1 MLLKRKQIQS
11 FHEATDAPWRAPV
24 WQAPARLGWEWRR
37 DHTERSDA
45 PQALMRV
52 TPVFPGCH
60 PALFERG
67 IVWDPAA
74 LREAARRPGGHQVLV
89 VRGHGLE
96 TRIEDSVRVSHP
108 DARTIVWELDLQR
121 LGVALDES
129 VAGSAQDGFVRL
141 LFDRDTYEADLREL
155 WREVKARDGAPV
167 PGGDAAAAVAASREP
182 VWPPNTRV
190 EFGYFED
197 AAGPAL
203 MRVNG
208 KLERATWPGW
218 NFPRWEAMQAF
229 RRWLDW
235 TTLDASW
242 PPKPQASG
250 RGGRGTSLRYLRQ
263 EADRTPCHDAGRR
276 LARVLQTCL
285 NEAATAPGVTVNYVE
300 CPLVAAPVAQASATR
315 VKAVHHRPS
324 ERSVGRRPWA
334 VLNSDSPSAVMLN
347 RSNQRA
353 APGAA
358 PVSASGMMS
367 RAASMPASN
376 AATGA
381 PSWPG

>member
-74 LREAARRPGGHQVLV
+74 LREAARRAGGHQVLV
-89 VRGHGLE
+89 VGGHGPE
-96 TRIEDSVRVSHP
+96 RRIEDSVRVSHP

-121 LGVALDES
+121 LGVALDEA
-129 VAGSAQDGFVRL
+129 VAGTAQDGFIRL
-141 LFDRDTYEADLREL
+141 LFDRNTYEADLREL
-155 WREVKARDGAPV
+155 WREVQAHVGAPV
-167 PGGDAAAAVAASREP
+167 PGDDGLIAWPREP
-182 VWPPNTRV
+182 VWPANTRV

-218 NFPRWEAMQAF
+218 NFPRWEAMHAF

-235 TTLDASW
+235 TALDASW

-250 RGGRGTSLRYLRQ
+250 RDGRCASLRYLRQ

-285 NEAATAPGVTVNYVE
+285 NEAATAPGVTVTYVE
-300 CPLVAAPVAQASATR
+300 CPLAAGPVAQAGPTL
-315 VKAVHHRPS
+315 VKGVHHRPPD
-324 ERSVGRRPWA
+324 RAPVRRPR
-334 VLNSDSPSAVMLN
+334 AVMVPDSSVAVVLN
-347 RSNQRA
+347 RSSQRIAPSA
-353 APGAA
+353 AS
-358 PVSASGMMS
+358 VSQSRMMG
-367 RAASMPASN
+367 RVASMPASN

>member
-1 MLLKRKQIQS
+1 MLLKKKQIQS

-24 WQAPARLGWEWRR
+24 WQATARLRWQAGCRAVEPA
-37 DHTERSDA
+37 DA

-89 VRGHGLE
+89 VGGHGPE
-96 TRIEDSVRVSHP
+96 RRIEDSVRVSHP

-121 LGVALDES
+121 LGVALDEA
-129 VAGSAQDGFVRL
+129 VAGTAQDGFIRL
-141 LFDRDTYEADLREL
+141 LFDRNTYEADLRVL
-155 WREVKARDGAPV
+155 WREVQAHDGAPV
-167 PGGDAAAAVAASREP
+167 PGDEGLIAWPREP
-182 VWPPNTRV
+182 VWPANTRV

-218 NFPRWEAMQAF
+218 NFPRWEAMHAF

-235 TTLDASW
+235 TALDASW

-250 RGGRGTSLRYLRQ
+250 RDGRCASLRYLRQ

-300 CPLVAAPVAQASATR
+300 CPLAAGPVAQAGPTL
-315 VKAVHHRPS
+315 VKGVHHRPPD
-324 ERSVGRRPWA
+324 RAPVRRPR
-334 VLNSDSPSAVMLN
+334 AVMIPDSSVAVVLN
-347 RSNQRA
+347 RSSQRIAPSA
-353 APGAA
+353 AS
-358 PVSASGMMS
+358 VSQSRMMA
-367 RAASMPASN
+367 RVASMPASN

>member
-89 VRGHGLE
+89 VGGHGAE
-96 TRIEDSVRVSHP
+96 RRIEDSVRVSHP

-121 LGVALDES
+121 LGVALDEA
-129 VAGSAQDGFVRL
+129 VAGTAQDGFIRL
-141 LFDRDTYEADLREL
+141 LFDRNTYEADLREL
-155 WREVKARDGAPV
+155 LHEVQAHDGAPV
-167 PGGDAAAAVAASREP
+167 PGDDGLIAWPREP
-182 VWPPNTRV
+182 VWPANTRV

-218 NFPRWEAMQAF
+218 NFPRWEAMHAF

-235 TTLDASW
+235 TALDASW

-250 RGGRGTSLRYLRQ
+250 RDGRCASLRYLRQ

-285 NEAATAPGVTVNYVE
+285 NEATTAPGVAVTYVE
-300 CPLVAAPVAQASATR
+300 CPLVAGPMAQAGSA
-315 VKAVHHRPS
+315 P
-324 ERSVGRRPWA
+324 RSAAHQPLSGPAMGRRPRG
-334 VLNSDSPSAVMLN
+334 VTTPDSPSAVVLS
-347 RSNQRA
+347 RTSHRVA
-353 APGAA
+353 TIPL
-358 PVSASGMMS
+358 PVSVS
-367 RAASMPASN
+367 RITAAGRSMPAPN
-376 AATGA
+376 AAA
-381 PSWPG
+381 ALAAWPG